1 MRIDAYSL
9 AFTSH
14 YESAQSSLSRVSQKG
29 EMVHTLSLHNESE
42 SLDLLARGTV
52 MTQEGMVDLELLA
65 SLSRKER
72 YVQESLVH
80 QSAIDPLVINFKGE
94 LASVDT
100 KKKFSFDLNSDG
112 KKEMISLLGSGNGFL
127 AIDKNN
133 NGAIDDGSELFG
145 TKSGDGFADLALFDD
160 DKNGVIDEQDSVFE
174 KLLVWHKSALDEG
187 ILTLKQA
194 RVGALLLD
202 NVASMFHYKNEG
214 ESNATLQKSGVVLF
228 EGGKAGW
235 VSHLD
240 FMINEEVQSMASEQ
254 GSSNEQQNA
263 LFSVSSLLPSS
274 SENDSKQESL
284 IEILKKRL
292 SILQNKLSKTSD
304 DSQKEALNIQILSLS
319 QHIAMLEMG

>member
-1 MRIDAYSL
+1 MRIDAYSI
-9 AFTSH
+9 AFTSQ

-42 SLDLLARGTV
+42 SLELLARGTV
-52 MTQEGMVDLELLA
+52 MTQEGVVDLELLA

-80 QSAIDPLVINFKGE
+80 QSAIDPLVINFEGG
-94 LASVDT
+94 LAGVDT
-100 KKKFSFDLNSDG
+100 KNKFSFDLNSDG

-133 NGAIDDGSELFG
+133 NGIIDDGSELFG
-145 TKSGDGFADLALFDD
+145 TQSGDGFADLALFDD
-160 DKNGVIDEQDSVFE
+160 DRNGVIDENDSVFE

-228 EGGKAGW
+228 EGGRAGW
-235 VSHLD
+235 ISHLD
-240 FMINEEVQSMASEQ
+240 FMVKDEVQNGASQQ
-254 GSSNEQQNA
+254 GSLDEQKNA
-263 LFSVSSLLPSS
+263 LFSVSSLLPSA
-274 SENDSKQESL
+274 SENDLKQESL

>member
-29 EMVHTLSLHNESE
+29 EMVHTRSLLNESE

-52 MTQEGMVDLELLA
+52 MTQEGVVDLELLA

-72 YVQESLVH
+72 YLQESLVH
-80 QSAIDPLVINFKGE
+80 QSAIDPLVINFEGE

-214 ESNATLQKSGVVLF
+214 ENNATLQKSGVVLF

-240 FMINEEVQSMASEQ
+240 FMVNEEVQSMASQQ